1 MFDRDMQI
9 DQGLVNVPGACSDLE
24 NGDIMCNSSLQ
35 EGFMRFVDSSQRSIQ
50 YQIDSI
56 YDFLLKL
63 EQHET
68 IKIIPSILMVL
79 CVLILHQFGK

>member
-50 YQIDSI
+50 NRYSI

-63 EQHET
+63 DQHET